1 MAHLGKT
8 IAQLA
13 KLRSM
18 SLPNM
23 VPGRQDRLTDLT
35 DFGSNPGAL
44 RARIYVPEH
53 LARDPALVVVL
64 HGCTQDA
71 ASYDHGS
78 GWSHLADDQGFAL
91 LFPQQQGA
99 NNPNLCF
106 NWFSSADARRDGGE
120 ASSIRHMV
128 AAMTVQH
135 GIDPARVF
143 VTGLS
148 AGGAMASIMLA
159 AYPEVFAGGAIIAGL
174 PFGAAHSIPDAF
186 ARMRG
191 AGYPAHARLA
201 TLVRDASGHDG
212 PWPTVSVWQGSA
224 DKTVDPSNAER
235 IVAQWRGIHGVADG
249 SGTRDMVDGC
259 ARECWSDPSGRRVIE
274 SYTINGMGHGTPI
287 KTDGPDACGVSAP
300 YMLDVGISSTR
311 HIARTWGLLQAEQP
325 MHRQER
331 RIEAAPESARAKAG
345 VGAIIENALRS
356 AGLMR

>member
-13 KLRSM
+13 QLRSKN
-18 SLPNM
+18 LPNM
-23 VPGRQDRLTDLT
+23 MPGRQDRLTDLT

-53 LARDPALVVVL
+53 LARNPALVVVL

-71 ASYDHGS
+71 AGYDHGS
-78 GWSHLADDQGFAL
+78 GWSHVADAHGFAL
-91 LFPQQQGA
+91 LFPEQTRA

-128 AAMTVQH
+128 AAMTAQH
-135 GIDPARVF
+135 DIDPSRVF

-174 PFGAAHSIPDAF
+174 PFGAAHSISDAF

-191 AGYPAHARLA
+191 AGYPADARLA

-212 PWPTVSVWQGSA
+212 LWPTVSVWQGSA

-235 IVAQWRGIHGVADG
+235 TVAQWRGIHGVADG
-249 SGTRDMVDGC
+249 PGTRDIVDGC
-259 ARECWSDPSGRRVIE
+259 ARECWIDPTGRRVIE
-274 SYTINGMGHGTPI
+274 SYTITGMGHGTPI
-287 KTDGPDACGVSAP
+287 QTNGPDACGVSGP
-300 YMLDVGISSTR
+300 YMLDASISSTR
-311 HIARTWGLLQAEQP
+311 HMARAWGLLQAEQP
-325 MHRQER
+325 TRRQKQGAQ
-331 RIEAAPESARAKAG
+331 AAPEPARAKAG
-345 VGAIIENALRS
+345 VGAIIEDALRS

>member
-13 KLRSM
+13 NLRSM
-18 SLPNM
+18 KLPNM
-23 VPGRQDRLTDLT
+23 VPGQQDRLTDLT

-44 RARIYVPEH
+44 RARVYVPEH

-71 ASYDHGS
+71 AGYDHGS
-78 GWSHLADDQGFAL
+78 GWSHLADAHGFAL
-91 LFPQQQGA
+91 LFPQQPRA

-128 AAMTVQH
+128 AAMTAKH
-135 GIDPARVF
+135 DIDPSRVF

-174 PFGAAHSIPDAF
+174 PFGTAHSISDAF

-191 AGYPAHARLA
+191 AGYPADARLA
-201 TLVRDASGHDG
+201 TLVRDASAHDG
-212 PWPTVSVWQGSA
+212 PWPIVSVWQGSA
-224 DKTVDPSNAER
+224 DKTVDPSNAGR
-235 IVAQWRGIHGVADG
+235 IVAQWRGIHGVADQPA
-249 SGTRDMVDGC
+249 TRDVVDGY
-259 ARECWSDPSGRRVIE
+259 ARNCWTDPTGRRVIE
-274 SYTINGMGHGTPI
+274 SYTISDMGHGTPL
-287 KTDGPDACGVSAP
+287 KTVGPDACGVSGP

-311 HIARTWGLLQAEQP
+311 HIARTWGLLQAERP
-325 MHRQER
+325 MHEQDH
-331 RIEAAPESARAKAG
+331 SAKAGSQPVRAKAG
-345 VGAIIENALRS
+345 VGAVIEDALRS